1 VIPRAT
7 CIVFDIDDTLY
18 LERDYV
24 RSGFTAV
31 DRWLRTNHG
40 VAGFLEEAWDA
51 FVRGSRGTIFDN
63 VLEELGLERDL
74 VETLVRV
81 YRLHRPAIALL
92 PDARACL
99 DRLRDRVTL
108 AAVSDGPVESQRAK
122 AETLDLLGWLATI
135 VYTAELEP
143 GLGKPHPRAFEIVE
157 ERTGC
162 HGTDCV
168 YVADNPSKDF
178 AGPKSLGWGT
188 VRVRRA
194 LGLHHGVHSDDD
206 VDLEL
211 VDLAGLERTLFFQ
224 GAPRL

>member
-1 VIPRAT
+1 MAPKPS

-24 RSGFTAV
+24 RSGFSAV
-31 DRWLRTNHG
+31 DRWLRRNRG
-40 VAGFLEEAWDA
+40 VTGFLEAAWEA
-51 FVRGSRGTIFDN
+51 FLGGNRGTIFDG
-63 VLEELGLERDL
+63 VLENLELERDL
-74 VETLVRV
+74 VRSLVGI

-99 DRLRDRVTL
+99 DRLQGRVAL
-108 AAVSDGPVESQRAK
+108 ASVTDGPLDSQRFK
-122 AETLDLLGWLATI
+122 AEALGLPGSFATV
-135 VYTAELEP
+135 VYTAELGP
-143 GLGKPHPRAFEIVE
+143 GLQKPHPRAFEIVE
-157 ERTGC
+157 ERTGFP
-162 HGTDCV
+162 GTDCV

-188 VRVRRA
+188 VRVRRQ
-194 LGLHHGVHSDDD
+194 LGLHHGVQSDDD

-211 VDLAGLERTLFFQ
+211 VDLAGLERILLLQ